1 MDAGEVARSHW
12 RTRLVASCSISAA
25 AMRNSFEF
33 SLKWLCRGLQPKS
46 SDRNSASPLDIAATA
61 RCPANVEQHPIADR
75 AAFIRPAEFDF
86 GHQREVN
93 GDDLPI
99 LAFFLAKPAVY

>member
-1 MDAGEVARSHW
+1 MLVPGNAGPLARFERTVQWPVSWVARS
-12 RTRLVASCSISAA
+12 
-25 AMRNSFEF
+25 
-33 SLKWLCRGLQPKS
+33 SLK

-75 AAFIRPAEFDF
+75 AAHITPAEFDF

-93 GDDLPI
+93 RDDLAI